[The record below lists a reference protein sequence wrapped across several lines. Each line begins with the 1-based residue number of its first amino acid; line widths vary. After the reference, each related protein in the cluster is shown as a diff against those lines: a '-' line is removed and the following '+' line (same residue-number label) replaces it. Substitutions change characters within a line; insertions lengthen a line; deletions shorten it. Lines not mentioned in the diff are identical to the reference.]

1 MPRRPLALT
10 LALVLFLAASGL
22 AGDVIHLTNG
32 DQLKGEIIA
41 QTEQSVT
48 IKTQYTT
55 LTVPKHTIAR
65 IEKAIKAEEMIN
77 LYLKDGS
84 IWRGIVLRQNEE
96 HILIRRANGRQAIF
110 LKADIERLD
119 WKAGVLEKQNTGRDD
134 RKAVNKA
141 AAAATG
147 KTGTTPPLPRFSGMT
162 AGRIRLESLW
172 RSALVPSWGQFWQG
186 RKTMGYVWAGTTGA
200 TLFGM
205 LAARISYRIEKS
217 AWDAGDHSQERYDRM
232 KRRSDLHFALSLT
245 ALCLWALNVAD
256 AAVFSP
262 KTPVGLSLLPATDGP
277 GVQVALNL
285 RF

>member
-1 MPRRPLALT
+1 MPHRPLART
-10 LALVLFLAASGL
+10 FALLLFLTAASL

-32 DQLKGEIIA
+32 DQLKGEIIS

-65 IEKAIKAEEMIN
+65 IEKTVKPEEMIN

-84 IWRGIVLRQNEE
+84 VWRGIVLRQNEE

-110 LKADIERLD
+110 LKTDIERLD
-119 WKAGVLEKQNTGRDD
+119 WKAGVLEKPKTGRDD
-134 RKAVNKA
+134 RRALNKA
-141 AAAATG
+141 TAQGTSG
-147 KTGTTPPLPRFSGMT
+147 TGTARLAGMT
-162 AGRIRLESLW
+162 GGRIRLESLW
-172 RSALVPSWGQFWQG
+172 RSALFPSWGQFWQG
-186 RKTMGYVWAGTTGA
+186 RDTMGYIWAGTTGA
-200 TLFGM
+200 ALLGM
-205 LAARISYRIEKS
+205 LAARISYTIEKS

-245 ALCLWALNVAD
+245 VLCLWVANAAD

-262 KTPVGLSLLPATDGP
+262 QAPVHLSLLPAAEGP
-277 GVQVALNL
+277 GLQAALNL